1 MEKPQT
7 KILLIEDDEEDYFL
21 LRKLLTKIPT
31 VRYQLSWEVSPAEGL
46 TEMLK
51 HQHDL
56 SMLDYRLGA
65 QNGIEL
71 IKEARRLGYD
81 RPIILLTGAG
91 DGDIDIQALQAGAD
105 DYIAKSQLQGE
116 LVHRIIRY
124 AIERKKA
131 AYEREKLLREQIEQ
145 RELDKRRNEFI
156 SMVVHE
162 IKTPLTSLKAS
173 AQLLNRRSARAGD
186 ESTARLTTRMDMQ
199 INKLTQLID
208 DFRDV
213 TRIEGDRLQ
222 FRESYFSFDEL
233 VQEMVEELQ
242 PITDRQTIICEGGTN
257 TTVWGDRTRIGQV
270 ITNFL
275 TNAVKYAPDAD
286 RIIVRTSADDG
297 TVTLCVQDFGPGIPK
312 DEHVS
317 IFNPFY
323 RIEGSE
329 RRVASG
335 LGLGLYIAAEMIR
348 RQDGKIWV
356 ESEEGQGSNFCF
368 TLPIDRAHFNTTPD
382 AQPIAK
388 ASDEKSRSDPAP
400 T

>member
-1 MEKPQT
+1 MERLT
-7 KILLIEDDEEDYFL
+7 THILLIEDDEEDYFL
-21 LRKLLTKIPT
+21 LRKLLTKISTVNYQIRWESSPT
-31 VRYQLSWEVSPAEGL
+31 SGL
-46 TEMLK
+46 EQMLK
-51 HQHDL
+51 HEHDI

-65 QNGIEL
+65 WNGIEL
-71 IKEARRLGYD
+71 IKEARQQGYD

-91 DGDIDIQALQAGAD
+91 DGNIDIQALQAGAD
-105 DYIAKSQLQGE
+105 DYIAKSQLQEE

-124 AIERKKA
+124 AIERRKA
-131 AYEREKLLREQIEQ
+131 AIEREKLLREQIEQ

-173 AQLLNRRSARAGD
+173 AQLLNRRSARTSD
-186 ESTARLTTRMDMQ
+186 ESTTRLTARMDMQ

-222 FRESYFSFDEL
+222 FRENYFSFDEL

-242 PITDRQTIICEGGTN
+242 SITDQQTIQCEGGTGK
-257 TTVWGDRTRIGQV
+257 TIWGDRTRIGQV

-275 TNAVKYAPDAD
+275 TNAIKYAPDAD
-286 RIIVRTSADDG
+286 RIIVKTSADH
-297 TVTLCVQDFGPGIPK
+297 TNVTLCVQDFGPGIPK
-312 DEHVS
+312 DEHIS

-329 RRVASG
+329 QRAASG

-348 RQDGKIWV
+348 RQEGKIWV
-356 ESEEGQGSNFCF
+356 ESEEGQGATFCF
-368 TLPIDRAHFNTTPD
+368 TLPIDRAHLVADQAELNESKKTETV
-382 AQPIAK
+382 
-388 ASDEKSRSDPAP
+388 
-400 T
+400 